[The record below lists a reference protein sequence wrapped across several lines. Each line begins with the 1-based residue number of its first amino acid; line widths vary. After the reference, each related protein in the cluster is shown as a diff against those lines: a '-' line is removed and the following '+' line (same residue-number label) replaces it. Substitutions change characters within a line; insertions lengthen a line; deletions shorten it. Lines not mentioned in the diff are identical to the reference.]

1 MDEKQGNGG
10 LLEQAAAYLQ
20 GNAELRAAVGA
31 CAGDVL
37 EPQRLGEGEH
47 NLNYRFRVPSTDA
60 TYVLRVNVAAQPFHD
75 NQIAYEFAALQALA
89 PSGCTPAPVFLDDT
103 PAALG
108 KGVLVEEF
116 LPGAELDFD
125 NLQPGQVESAVRL
138 MADVHAVPVAP
149 DCPLHRPADPLSELF
164 AECVERFRLYRASA
178 FEDARITRWGERF
191 IEAAENGLRSS
202 TPPSAEDRAHIVN
215 TEPLPSHF
223 LLPHQQSQQN
233 ADRLAPSSRGS
244 LGRGADDASSPLD
257 VVGEKGPSVSRGAFI
272 DWERAIVGEAAQD
285 VAYFTAPTTT
295 FWDSEYLMTRDA
307 AAEAVEQYW
316 RAVDGRFARG
326 SFDERYRLYRMMT
339 ALRSVTWCCRALIT
353 YGAGSAAHQTS
364 KAAAKLPVYLSD
376 DFMDLVA
383 RECFE

>member
-1 MDEKQGNGG
+1 MDEKQGSGE

-31 CAGDVL
+31 GAGDEL

-125 NLQPGQVESAVRL
+125 NLQPGQVECAVRL

-178 FEDARITRWGERF
+178 FEDARFTRWGERF
-191 IEAAENGLRSS
+191 IAAAGDGLRSS

-223 LLPHQQSQQN
+223 LLPHPQN
-233 ADRLAPSSRGS
+233 GHRPD
-244 LGRGADDASSPLD
+244 SP
-257 VVGEKGPSVSRGAFI
+257 SRGAFI

-364 KAAAKLPVYLSD
+364 KTAAKLPVYLSD